1 MSVKEKLQEMSV
13 GHTWD
18 YRHLGPLTA
27 RDRRIVALHERLH
40 LEHARA
46 GMTPEE
52 HRSAALAILAFER
65 GLPARVPNA
74 VLLNDARD
82 RFNEATDLA
91 VNRILIADEVD
102 PWHTFPK

>member
-1 MSVKEKLQEMSV
+1 MSVK
-13 GHTWD
+13 HTWD

-27 RDRRIVALHERLH
+27 RDRSIVALHERLH
-40 LEHARA
+40 LEYARA

-65 GLPARVPNA
+65 GLPVRAPNA

-82 RFNEATDLA
+82 RHNDATDKA
-91 VNRILIADEVD
+91 VNRVLIEAGFD
-102 PWHTFPK
+102 PRHIFRK